1 MSKFRV
7 FLGSALASL
16 AISVVAGFAQA
27 NRVVIMGIKIPYGLP
42 LALLLCIFGVL
53 WLNRFFGTRF
63 AGLVFLVIW
72 VITTLQFAIE
82 SSGGDLVLSATW
94 YSSAYVIAGAVLVSA
109 SAMAPPMRKRES
121 ETNQIQDTVAH

>member
-7 FLGSALASL
+7 FLGSALIGL
-16 AISVVAGFAQA
+16 AISAVAGFAQA
-27 NRVVIMGIKIPYGLP
+27 NRVEIIGIKIPYGLP

-82 SSGGDLVLSATW
+82 SPSGDLVLSATW
-94 YSSAYVIAGAVLVSA
+94 YSSAYVIAGAILVSA
-109 SAMAPPMRKRES
+109 SAMLPPMRYRES
-121 ETNQIQDTVAH
+121 ETTQIQDTAAH

>member
-1 MSKFRV
+1 MSKFHV
-7 FLGSALASL
+7 FLGSASASL

-27 NRVVIMGIKIPYGLP
+27 NRVVIVGIKIPYGLP

-82 SSGGDLVLSATW
+82 SPGGDLVLSATW

-121 ETNQIQDTVAH
+121 ETTQIQDTVAH

>member
-7 FLGSALASL
+7 FLGSALIGL
-16 AISVVAGFAQA
+16 AISAVAGFAQA
-27 NRVVIMGIKIPYGLP
+27 NRVEIIGIKIAYGLP
-42 LALLLCIFGVL
+42 LALLLCIFSVL

-82 SSGGDLVLSATW
+82 SPSGDLVLSATW
-94 YSSAYVIAGAVLVSA
+94 YSSAYVIAGAILVSA
-109 SAMAPPMRKRES
+109 SAMLPPMRYRES
-121 ETNQIQDTVAH
+121 ETTQIQDTAAH

>member
-1 MSKFRV
+1 MSKLPV
-7 FLGSALASL
+7 FIGSASVSL

-27 NRVVIMGIKIPYGLP
+27 NRVVVIGVKIPYGLP

-63 AGLVFLVIW
+63 AGLVFLVMW

-82 SSGGDLVLSATW
+82 SPSGDLVLSATW

-109 SAMAPPMRKRES
+109 SAMLPPMQKRES
-121 ETNQIQDTVAH
+121 ETTHIQDTVAH

>member
-7 FLGSALASL
+7 FMGSALIGL

-27 NRVVIMGIKIPYGLP
+27 NRVVVIGIKIPYGLP

-63 AGLVFLVIW
+63 AGLVFLIIW
-72 VITTLQFAIE
+72 VTTTLQFAIE
-82 SSGGDLVLSATW
+82 SPSGDLVLSATW
-94 YSSAYVIAGAVLVSA
+94 YSSAYVIAGAILVS
-109 SAMAPPMRKRES
+109 STAMLPPMRKRES
-121 ETNQIQDTVAH
+121 ETMQIQDTVAH

>member
-7 FLGSALASL
+7 FLGSALASVV
-16 AISVVAGFAQA
+16 ISAVAGFAQA
-27 NRVVIMGIKIPYGLP
+27 NRVEILGIKIPYGLP

-63 AGLVFLVIW
+63 AGLIFLVIW

-82 SSGGDLVLSATW
+82 SPSGDLVLSATW
-94 YSSAYVIAGAVLVSA
+94 YSSVYVIAGAILVSA
-109 SAMAPPMRKRES
+109 TAMLPPMRTRES
-121 ETNQIQDTVAH
+121 EATQIQETAAH

>member
-7 FLGSALASL
+7 FLGSALIGL
-16 AISVVAGFAQA
+16 AISAVAGFAQA
-27 NRVVIMGIKIPYGLP
+27 NRVEIIGIKIPYGLP

-82 SSGGDLVLSATW
+82 SPSGDLVLSATW
-94 YSSAYVIAGAVLVSA
+94 YSSAYVIAGAILVSA
-109 SAMAPPMRKRES
+109 TAMLPPMRYRES
-121 ETNQIQDTVAH
+121 ETTQIQDTAAH